1 MTARSMAKSEPPGCR
16 RLPSHAFL
24 TGSVL
29 VGQAVFLI
37 VGYVHALVHSQ
48 LRWTACHVSAVLDEP
63 DRALMC
69 GLASVLPGTALVC
82 LEIGR
87 DAPARR
93 LRVALAV
100 STAMGILLTCAVSE
114 SVWFSLHASAT
125 CVTFGAG
132 MLLAWIAAPSRA
144 ALLTAAGCVTG
155 ICQGLKLACWL
166 HFPSILLALGEGLI
180 ILGFGLTLAGSR
192 SAAPPPRRSAA
203 ARALGAP
210 SFVSSRAIRSMSKCL
225 GLMG

>member
-1 MTARSMAKSEPPGCR
+1 MPPSDPPACR
-16 RLPSHAFL
+16 RLPSHDFL

-29 VGQAVFLI
+29 VGQAVFLL
-37 VGYVHALVHSQ
+37 VGYAHALVHSQ
-48 LRWTACHVSAVLDEP
+48 LRWAACHISAVLDEP

-69 GLASVLPGTALVC
+69 GVASVLPGAALVC

-100 STAMGILLTCAVSE
+100 STAVGILITCAVSE

-132 MLLAWIAAPSRA
+132 MLLAYIACRERA
-144 ALLTAAGCVTG
+144 ALLTAAGFVTG
-155 ICQGLKLACWL
+155 ICQALKLAGWL
-166 HFPSILLALGEGLI
+166 HFPSVLLALGEGLI
-180 ILGFGLTLAGSR
+180 ILGFGLTLAGPCSTAR
-192 SAAPPPRRSAA
+192 PQRRSAA
-203 ARALGAP
+203 ARALAAP
-210 SFVSSRAIRSMSKCL
+210 SVLSSRAIRSMSKCL
-225 GLMG
+225 GLIG